1 MPRPQPPAA
10 PLPAGPLPPD
20 PRRASPTGAD
30 PRTRI
35 APPPDRTVLA
45 RHSNPAALPD
55 ADAAPRLIPG
65 TVINNNYRIVEEI
78 SSGGMGRVYRAVNS
92 FTGDP
97 VAVKIILPE
106 LARDTAIIEMFRR
119 EARLL
124 VKLRDDA
131 IVRYHNFVQDEATD
145 LYCLIME
152 FVEGVNLGDRIEDA
166 RPLPEDEAVRLLR
179 RLARGLGQAHA
190 RGVTHRDLSPDN
202 VILPHDNVDEAV
214 LIDFGIARSTE
225 MGDGL
230 AGRFAGKFKYVAPEQ
245 LGQGSGIIGPRTD
258 IYGLALLLAAA
269 VRGKPLPMGHSET
282 SAADARRQ
290 IPALSG
296 ISQRLYPLLQHMLE
310 PDPVDR
316 PVDMEAVR
324 AILDD
329 PTRLPARYRLPLW
342 DVDSE
347 PGDQAAKGLAAPAEL
362 LSPAGPVAGRSRA
375 GFRAAAVAGVAILAA
390 GAAGWWWLGDRPAA
404 PQVAAIA
411 PERQAVQLPP
421 RDAETRDGFL
431 AAQPLPPCSLIQR
444 IESGPHA
451 GMIET
456 YAAQPFDPAPV
467 LAAYETRFGTRP
479 DLLRHAVD
487 QRQCAALQMARDLAG
502 RGTAPPQI
510 AVDLAPVA
518 EGIGLR
524 GTVSRLGGRNLWLFL
539 VSPEGSVFD
548 LTGQTAAQGKD
559 RVDLAAMI
567 SAPGGELA
575 DGYLLVAAVSPQP
588 LAAVAA
594 APAAA
599 AAETLL
605 PRVMAEITAQG
616 GGAATVLRI
625 GEAVGASPPPAP
637 SADPA

>member
-1 MPRPQPPAA
+1 MPRPQPPADTS
-10 PLPAGPLPPD
+10 PHD
-20 PRRASPTGAD
+20 PRRASPTGAE

-45 RHSNPAALPD
+45 RHSNPAGLTD
-55 ADAAPRLIPG
+55 VDTAPRLLPG

-78 SSGGMGRVYRAVNS
+78 SAGGMGRVYRAVNS

-106 LARDTAIIEMFRR
+106 LARDAAIIEMFRR

-152 FVEGVNLGDRIEDA
+152 FVEGVNLGDRVEDD
-166 RPLPEDEAVRLLR
+166 RPLTEDEAIRLLR
-179 RLARGLGQAHA
+179 RLARGLDQAHS
-190 RGVTHRDLSPDN
+190 RGVIHRDLSPDN

-245 LGQGSGIIGPRTD
+245 LGNGSGIIGPRTD

-282 SAADARRQ
+282 SAAEARRQ

-316 PVDMEAVR
+316 PVDMEAVQ

-342 DVDSE
+342 DVDGE
-347 PGDQAAKGLAAPAEL
+347 PGELRMSAEVP
-362 LSPAGPVAGRSRA
+362 SATVPVGVPVAGRSQS
-375 GFRAAAVAGVAILAA
+375 GFRAAAVAAVVMLAA
-390 GAAGWWWLGDRPAA
+390 GVAGWWWFGDRPAA
-404 PQVAAIA
+404 PQIADPA
-411 PERQAVQLPP
+411 PEVQAAQLPP
-421 RDAETRDGFL
+421 RDTETRDGFL

-444 IESGPHA
+444 IGSGPHA

-456 YAAQPFDPAPV
+456 YAAQPFDAVPV
-467 LAAYETRFGTRP
+467 LAAYEAKFGTRP
-479 DLLRHAVD
+479 DLLRHPVD
-487 QRQCAALQMARDLAG
+487 ARQCAALQMVRDLAG

-510 AVDLAPVA
+510 AVDLVPVA
-518 EGIGLR
+518 EGVGLR
-524 GTVSRLGGRNLWLFL
+524 GTVTRLGGRNLWLFL

-559 RVDLAAMI
+559 RADLAAMI
-567 SAPGGELA
+567 SAPGGPLA
-575 DGYLLVAAVSPQP
+575 DGYLLVAAVTPEP

-599 AAETLL
+599 AAEMLL

-616 GGAATVLRI
+616 GGAASVVRI
-625 GEAVGASPPPAP
+625 GEVGQASLPPAQ